1 MHKCGYIRRE
11 NWLQT
16 SSEICIEKKK
26 KRKKE
31 KGLTSDFQFE
41 NVDFWDGITRNKND
55 FSLNE

>member
-1 MHKCGYIRRE
+1 MVIFVEKTDYK
-11 NWLQT
+11 LQVKFVL
-16 SSEICIEKKK
+16 KKK
-26 KRKKE
+26 KKKE